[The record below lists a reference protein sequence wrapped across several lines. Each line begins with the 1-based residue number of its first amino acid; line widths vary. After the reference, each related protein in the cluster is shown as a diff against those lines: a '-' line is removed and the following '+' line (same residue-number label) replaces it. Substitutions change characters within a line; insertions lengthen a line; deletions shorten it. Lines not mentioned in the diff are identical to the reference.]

1 MSDRNQD
8 IKNQLYQK
16 CVVFATDRITSL
28 EQAIISAH
36 EAAANDTK
44 SSAGDK
50 YETTREM
57 MQQEI
62 SRNQAQLFEANKLK
76 HTLDSINPLSKSKE
90 VKNGSLV
97 LTSNGNF
104 YISIS
109 AGQIKIDNSIYFAVS
124 AASPVGKVLLGLKA
138 GDKAAFNGKEFVI
151 QEVA

>member
-1 MSDRNQD
+1 MIN
-8 IKNQLYQK
+8 KAELYQA
-16 CVVFATDRITSL
+16 CLNFIEQRL
-28 EQAIISAH
+28 ENIKEAIAQAQ
-36 EAAANDTK
+36 AASVDDTK

-62 SRNQAQLFEANKLK
+62 DRNKKQLFEADLQKLALK
-76 HTLDSINPLSKSKE
+76 AVENVAVSII

-109 AGQIKIDNSIYFAVS
+109 AGEINIDGQKIFAIS
-124 AASPVGKVLLGLKA
+124 QASPIGKLLIGKKL
-138 GDKAAFNGKEFVI
+138 DDQFSFNGKEFLI
-151 QEVA
+151 KEIL